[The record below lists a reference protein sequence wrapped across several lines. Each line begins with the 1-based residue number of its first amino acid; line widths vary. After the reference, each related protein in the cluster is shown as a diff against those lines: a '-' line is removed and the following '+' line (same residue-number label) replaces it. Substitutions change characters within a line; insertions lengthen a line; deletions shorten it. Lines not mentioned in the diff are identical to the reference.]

1 MSTARANTK
10 IPRNFRNID
19 SSPHPLESAAQRNR
33 VPVKRSAVLNFA
45 SDANASRVPRS
56 RGQACGGGFSLLVTL
71 GSPGNVR
78 FPRLFGLIG
87 GFHRF
92 PAQAAKT
99 PRGRAGVGF
108 DGAIIY

>member
-45 SDANASRVPRS
+45 SDANEAGCQDRVDRHAEGDSVFWLPLVH
-56 RGQACGGGFSLLVTL
+56 RGTL
-71 GSPGNVR
+71 DSPGRMRESAAATVFRHRRRNHPEGAR
-78 FPRLFGLIG
+78 GLDLME
-87 GFHRF
+87 R
-92 PAQAAKT
+92 
-99 PRGRAGVGF
+99 
-108 DGAIIY
+108 